1 MVEWLIMMAI
11 TTMMLGVVDLMMP
24 IRREARIDS
33 MLDVD
38 QGRNILLQNPIVG
51 HLLVDWSVWIDWV
64 LIAFVLAIAFLGVVL
79 LNLML

>member
-38 QGRNILLQNPIVG
+38 QGRNILLQNSIAG